1 MSVSD
6 DRSGRPLRFAV
17 VGLGFGRCHAQ
28 EIARMDG
35 AVLVAVADL
44 APESQGLDLDA
55 FGAELGAKAYRDGRQ
70 MIAEE
75 ELDAIVL
82 AVPPRGREKLIH
94 EAGAAGLALFL
105 EKPFATDEAHAE
117 ALARVCAEYPTSPVM
132 LDFCLRHLP
141 AVVRLRELL
150 DGPLGRPLLANAD
163 LVLPRDDSPA
173 WVWDPANGNGIV
185 NENTCHTFDT
195 LGFLL
200 GEPESVHAEGGAYR
214 SGSLEDG
221 IAVTIRYAGGA
232 TAVLTGGNLGVP
244 ALRTPARLSVCTERG
259 QAVLTG
265 HDHMVNALTW
275 ATAEHAEPVQEN
287 WELPSRGRISA
298 AALRHFV
305 DAVRA
310 GTRPTPGIPEGIGA
324 VRLAMAVRRSLAS
337 GGPVPLL
344 RPGQDIGPL
353 S

>member
-1 MSVSD
+1 MTVSD
-6 DRSGRPLRFAV
+6 GRSGRPLRFGV

-35 AVLVAVADL
+35 ADLVAVADL
-44 APESQGLDLDA
+44 DPESQGLDLDA
-55 FGAELGAKAYRDGRQ
+55 FGGELGARAYRDGLG

-75 ELDAIVL
+75 ELDAVVL
-82 AVPPRGREKLIH
+82 AVPPRGREKLIR
-94 EAGAAGLALFL
+94 EVAQAGLALFL
-105 EKPFATDEAHAE
+105 EKPFATDDAHAE
-117 ALARVCAEYPTSPVM
+117 ALAQLCAEYPATPVM

-150 DGPLGRPLLANAD
+150 DGPLGRPLVANAD

-200 GEPESVHAEGGAYR
+200 GEPVSVHAEGGAYR

-221 IAVTIRYAGGA
+221 IAVTIRYEGGG
-232 TAVLTGGNLGVP
+232 TAVVTGGNLGVE

-265 HDHMVNALTW
+265 GDHMVNALTW
-275 ATAEHAEPVQEN
+275 ATAEHTEAVREN

-305 DAVRA
+305 DCVGA
-310 GTRPTPGIPEGIGA
+310 GTPPAPGVPEGVRA
-324 VRLAMAVRRSLAS
+324 VRLAMAVRESLTTGGRVRVARAGAAS
-337 GGPVPLL
+337 
-344 RPGQDIGPL
+344 
-353 S
+353 